1 MAGSI
6 RTRVVL
12 ITGAG
17 GGIGSALSI
26 ALITAGHSVGAA
38 DCDIKSVEEL
48 AKSLGDNRS
57 LSVRADLTSEADFTK
72 DHGDEGQ
79 NR

>member
-1 MAGSI
+1 MGAASE
-6 RTRVVL
+6 RTKQMHKT
-12 ITGAG
+12 I
-17 GGIGSALSI
+17 ALSDAVEKI
-26 ALITAGHSVGAA
+26 PDGASVIIGGFLGVGSPHSF
-38 DCDIKSVEEL
+38 
-48 AKSLGDNRS
+48 

>member
-1 MAGSI
+1 MTIA
-6 RTRVVL
+6 T
-12 ITGAG
+12 TKGA
-17 GGIGSALSI
+17 
-26 ALITAGHSVGAA
+26 TDEEEV
-38 DCDIKSVEEL
+38 DCDIKSLEKP
-48 AKSLGDNRS
+48 ANSQANDRF

>member
-1 MAGSI
+1 MHKTIALSDAVEKI
-6 RTRVVL
+6 PD
-12 ITGAG
+12 GASVMI
-17 GGIGSALSI
+17 GGILGVGSP
-26 ALITAGHSVGAA
+26 H
-38 DCDIKSVEEL
+38 
-48 AKSLGDNRS
+48 RF